1 MKNEGDEARLEKWGG
16 PSLPCRTLQW
26 RGGGGGGGSGSQG
39 GVQLGQSAPRGAISK
54 ISREL
59 RSQTGG

>member
-26 RGGGGGGGSGSQG
+26 GGG
-39 GVQLGQSAPRGAISK
+39 AARGA
-54 ISREL
+54 REVF
-59 RSQTGG
+59 SWGKAHPEVP

>member
-16 PSLPCRTLQW
+16 PEPALQDPAV
-26 RGGGGGGGSGSQG
+26 GGGGSGSQG